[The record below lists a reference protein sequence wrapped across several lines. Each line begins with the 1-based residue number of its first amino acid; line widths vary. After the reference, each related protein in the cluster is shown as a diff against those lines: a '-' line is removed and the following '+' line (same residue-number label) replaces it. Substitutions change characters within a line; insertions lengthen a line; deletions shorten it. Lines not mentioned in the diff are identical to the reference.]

1 MGVRNFLG
9 ARTDETLLD
18 LPSTGNVIDRDV
30 WVSQSILMHRG
41 RFLVKNTGYGSK
53 YMRMLRQNVVG
64 AEGFLL
70 QVKSYDFEQ
79 VPDRLNPGST
89 IWTKRP
95 DEFANSYI
103 EEAWREWSNSSSVSI
118 NTNDTFRLFTMLVL
132 TNTAMDGEVFIRLRR
147 GYKGNKYRFEL
158 EMITSEYLDLMD
170 NRNLQNGNFIRMG
183 IEHDPAGKPVAYWF
197 TVKDPALDIYMVA
210 PNKKVR
216 VPAEEII
223 HLYHPEFVNQTR
235 GLSWFASALIN
246 FHHLA
251 KYTEASL
258 KNARVS
264 QKLGWYERSAEAGDY
279 VGEEDERGSFIEDF
293 VPGEIFIAPAGYKFN
308 GFDPKFPSEQYGAF
322 TKAITRELA
331 SAMGV
336 SYNTLANDLEGVNY
350 SSIRAGLL
358 DEREFY
364 KEVQNWLKEKFLNP
378 VFSAWLE
385 MFLVSPDTRLP
396 FSKFDKF
403 NKPTWRGRS
412 WPWVDPLK
420 DSQAQEMALRNGFK
434 TRRQILAESGL
445 DYEET
450 MLQLAAEKEYEEKLG
465 LKFGDLNAPNQ
476 NSPAT
481 TSEGDDGQNNSTQS

>member
-1 MGVRNFLG
+1 M
-9 ARTDETLLD
+9 
-18 LPSTGNVIDRDV
+18 
-30 WVSQSILMHRG
+30 
-41 RFLVKNTGYGSK
+41 
-53 YMRMLRQNVVG
+53 
-64 AEGFLL
+64 
-70 QVKSYDFEQ
+70 
-79 VPDRLNPGST
+79 
-89 IWTKRP
+89 
-95 DEFANSYI
+95 
-103 EEAWREWSNSSSVSI
+103 
-118 NTNDTFRLFTMLVL
+118 
-132 TNTAMDGEVFIRLRR
+132 
-147 GYKGNKYRFEL
+147 
-158 EMITSEYLDLMD
+158 
-170 NRNLQNGNFIRMG
+170 
-183 IEHDPAGKPVAYWF
+183 
-197 TVKDPALDIYMVA
+197 
-210 PNKKVR
+210 
-216 VPAEEII
+216 
-223 HLYHPEFVNQTR
+223 
-235 GLSWFASALIN
+235 IN

-279 VGEEDERGSFIEDF
+279 VGEEDDLGRFIEDY

-308 GFDPKFPSEQYGAF
+308 GFDPKFPSDQYGAF

-396 FSKFDKF
+396 FNKFEKF

-481 TSEGDDGQNNSTQS
+481 TSEGDDGQNNSNQS